1 MVGDHFR
8 LAVVGALAAQQ
19 IVNVFHYRQST
30 GNTSTLSDVES
41 LARAWDAKFLSG
53 SARLINV
60 QAQAM
65 AWKTIE
71 SRTFPLPGDPL
82 LGYDLATTLTGVV
95 EEVALPPTVAAVIRR
110 KTARLGRAYRGRIFI
125 AGLGIGTTAS
135 GLINDAGTITDLGD
149 LATALFASLTW
160 TAGGSPTFIPEI
172 ATILKSGPGPV
183 FTYTYRAN
191 DIVSATVDLVLRS
204 QRRREVGRGS

>member
-8 LAVVGALAAQQ
+8 LAISGTLAAQQ

-41 LARAWDAKFLSG
+41 LARAFDAKFITG
-53 SARLINV
+53 SARLVNV

-65 AWKTIE
+65 AWKVME

-82 LGYDLATTLTGVV
+82 LGYDLATAVTGVV
-95 EEVALPPTVAAVIRR
+95 EEVALPPTVAAVVRR
-110 KTARLGRAYRGRIFI
+110 KTARLGRAYRGRIFV
-125 AGLGIGTTAS
+125 AGLGVGTTAS
-135 GLINDAGTITDLGD
+135 GIINDAGTITDLGD
-149 LATALFASLTW
+149 LATALFASITW
-160 TAGGSPTFIPEI
+160 TAGGSPTFVPEI
-172 ATILKSGPGPV
+172 CTIINTGTVPV
-183 FTYTYRAN
+183 PVWAYRAN
-191 DIVSATVDLVLRS
+191 DIVTATVDLVLRS